1 MKKISR
7 NKRSKDDTKE
17 DKMQKLCDELCNAVK
32 SESFFFKSKNEISG
46 FFYEG
51 KFDEL
56 EFGDVHSVQLVPKY
70 FSDNLIANNTVGF
83 HTHSNDYNPTLFDEK
98 KVVDFPSGQDIKA
111 DLYYP
116 ITIIK
121 KDQNLYKNSIQ
132 AIIVPSLKHKQ
143 VGVFIYRQIF
153 TANIINLDIVSGY
166 YQIVKL
172 IYLDFDMDKAGE
184 FFRIMDSKK
193 MDDYLKYL
201 ELNFLKEDFEKWLHG
216 PLNSS
221 HGTKYWPWKKKHFK
235 ITMFDFK
242 TSKVNIVSDGN
253 EKNKVGK
260 RRRRKSRSYKRRKSK
275 IRNMI

>member
-7 NKRSKDDTKE
+7 NKRSKYGTKE
-17 DKMQKLCDELCNAVK
+17 DKMQKLCDELGKAVV
-32 SESFFFKSKNEISG
+32 ESKRAFFNTKNEISG
-46 FFYEG
+46 FFYKG

-56 EFGDVHSVQLVPKY
+56 KFGDVHSVESEPKY
-70 FSDNLIANNTVGF
+70 FSDNVVANNTVGF
-83 HTHSNDYNPTLFDEK
+83 HTHPNDYNTTLSDEK
-98 KVVDFPSGQDIKA
+98 VIDFPSGGDIKA

-116 ITIIK
+116 IIK
-121 KDQNLYKNSIQ
+121 KDENLYKNSIQ
-132 AIIVPSLKHKQ
+132 AIIVPSLKHHQ

-153 TANIINLDIVSGY
+153 TGNIINLDIVSGY

-172 IYLDFDMDKAGE
+172 IYLDFDVDKAGE

-193 MDDYLKYL
+193 MNDYLKYL
-201 ELNFLKEDFEKWLHG
+201 EINLLKGDFEKWLHG

-221 HGTKYWPWKKKHFK
+221 HGTTYWPWKKEHFK
-235 ITMFDFK
+235 TTMFDFK
-242 TSKVNIVSDGN
+242 TSKVNIFSDEN
-253 EKNKVGK
+253 EKINKVGK